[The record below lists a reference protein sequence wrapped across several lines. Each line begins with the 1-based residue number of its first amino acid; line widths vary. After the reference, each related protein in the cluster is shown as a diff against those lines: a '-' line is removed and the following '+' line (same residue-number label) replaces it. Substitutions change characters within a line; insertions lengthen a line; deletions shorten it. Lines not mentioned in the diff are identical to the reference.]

1 LSILKVSVH
10 AEEIG
15 SMQIAGLVGGARKVV
30 RTLAR
35 VRAGEKV
42 AIVAD
47 TDTMAVA
54 EALAIAALEITP
66 EVVTT
71 VMQPVEVDGD
81 EPPAIVAA
89 ALQAADVA
97 LLPVSY
103 SISHSTATRLAL
115 QKGTR
120 VLSLPATTPDQLVRG
135 GAEADFE
142 AASPAVRQMAAL
154 LGQAKAAHLTT
165 PKGTDCRFVLGRPGN
180 AHDCILDRPGKF
192 SAFPN
197 IEANTSPVDG
207 TAEGT
212 IVFDGSIPNLRIGP
226 LKEPVVCTV
235 ERGKIV
241 RVAGGHEADMIRNVW
256 AEMGDA
262 AVYNVAQ
269 LAIGMNPAIYLL
281 TGVWA
286 QDHGAYG
293 TVHIGIGTSA
303 NLGGTTKAACHFDGM
318 MYRPTLTLD
327 GTVVLEGGTFR
338 LP

>member
-1 LSILKVSVH
+1 M
-10 AEEIG
+10 E
-15 SMQIAGLVGGARKVV
+15 IAGIIGGARKVV
-30 RTLAR
+30 RILAR
-35 VRAGEKV
+35 VKAGEKV
-42 AIVAD
+42 LIAAD
-47 TDTMAVA
+47 TDTVVVA
-54 EALAIAALEITP
+54 EALAAAALDITP

-71 VMQPVEVDGD
+71 VMQPVAVDGD
-81 EPPAIVAA
+81 EPPTLVGA
-89 ALQAADVA
+89 ALLAADVA

-103 SISHSTATRLAL
+103 SISHSTATRNAL
-115 QKGTR
+115 KKGTR

-142 AASPAVRQMAAL
+142 ASSPKVRKKAEL
-154 LGQAKAAHLTT
+154 LGAASTAHLTT
-165 PKGTDCRFVLGRPGN
+165 PKGTDCTFDLTGRPGN

-207 TAEGT
+207 TAEGV

-226 LKEPVVCTV
+226 LRTPVVCTV
-235 ERGKIV
+235 KKGNIV
-241 RVAGGHEADMIRNVW
+241 KVEGGPEADMIRKVW

-262 AVYNVAQ
+262 AVYNIAQ
-269 LAIGMNPAIYLL
+269 LAIGMNPAIPLL

-303 NLGGTTKAACHFDGM
+303 NIGGTTKAACHFDGM
-318 MYRPTLTLD
+318 MYSPTLKLD
-327 GTVVLEGGTFR
+327 GKTVLEGGELR
-338 LP
+338 I

>member
-1 LSILKVSVH
+1 
-10 AEEIG
+10 
-15 SMQIAGLVGGARKVV
+15 MQIAGIIGGARKVV

-35 VRAGEKV
+35 VKAGEKV
-42 AIVAD
+42 LIVAD
-47 TDTMAVA
+47 TDTMAVSA
-54 EALAIAALEITP
+54 ALATAALEITP

-71 VMQPVEVDGD
+71 VMNPVAVDGD
-81 EPPAIVAA
+81 EPPAIVGAA
-89 ALQAADVA
+89 MLAADVA

-103 SISHSTATRLAL
+103 SISHSIATRNAL
-115 QKGTR
+115 KHGTR

-142 AASPAVRQMAAL
+142 AASPTVRKMGEL
-154 LGQAKAAHLTT
+154 LGAAASAQLTS
-165 PKGTDCRFVLGRPGN
+165 PAGTNCSFDLRGRSGN

-197 IEANTSPVDG
+197 IEANISPVDG

-226 LKEPVVCTV
+226 LRAPVKCTV
-235 ERGKIV
+235 QKGNIV
-241 RVAGGHEADMIRNVW
+241 KVEGGPEADMIRKVW
-256 AEMGDA
+256 AQLGDA
-262 AVYNVAQ
+262 SVYNIAQ
-269 LAIGMNPAIYLL
+269 LAIGLNPAIYML

-286 QDHGAYG
+286 QDHGAFG

-318 MYRPTLTLD
+318 MYRPTLKLD
-327 GTVVLEGGTFR
+327 GRVVLENGE
-338 LP
+338 LQI

>member
-1 LSILKVSVH
+1 M
-10 AEEIG
+10 EI
-15 SMQIAGLVGGARKVV
+15 SGLIGGARKVV
-30 RTLAR
+30 RILAR
-35 VRAGEKV
+35 VKPGEKV
-42 AIVAD
+42 LIVAD
-47 TDTMAVA
+47 ADTTVVA
-54 EALAIAALEITP
+54 MALATAALEITP

-71 VMQPVEVDGD
+71 TMVPVAVDGD

-89 ALQAADVA
+89 ALLAADVA

-103 SISHSTATRLAL
+103 SISHSNATRNAL
-115 QKGTR
+115 KKGTR

-142 AASPAVRQMAAL
+142 AASPAVRKMAEL
-154 LGQAKAAHLTT
+154 LGMASTAHLTT
-165 PKGTDCRFVLGRPGN
+165 PKGTDCRFQLSGRPGN

-207 TAEGT
+207 TTEGV

-226 LKEPVVCTV
+226 LRTPVVCTV
-235 ERGKIV
+235 QKGNIV
-241 RVAGGHEADMIRNVW
+241 KVEGGPEADMIRKVW

-262 AVYNVAQ
+262 SVYNIAQ
-269 LAIGMNPAIYLL
+269 LAIGMNPSIYML

-286 QDHGAYG
+286 QDHGAFG
-293 TVHIGIGTSA
+293 TVHIGIGTST

-318 MYRPTLTLD
+318 MYNPTLKLD
-327 GTVVLEGGTFR
+327 GRVVLEGGELR
-338 LP
+338 I

>member
-1 LSILKVSVH
+1 M
-10 AEEIG
+10 E
-15 SMQIAGLVGGARKVV
+15 IAGIIGGARKVI
-30 RTLAR
+30 RILAR
-35 VRAGEKV
+35 VKEREKV
-42 AIVAD
+42 LIAAD
-47 TDTMAVA
+47 TDTVVVA
-54 EALAIAALEITP
+54 EALAAAALDITP

-71 VMQPVEVDGD
+71 VMPPVAVDGD

-89 ALQAADVA
+89 ALLAADVA

-103 SISHSTATRLAL
+103 SISHSTATRNAL
-115 QKGTR
+115 RKGTR

-142 AASPAVRQMAAL
+142 AASPAVRRMGDLLTAAST
-154 LGQAKAAHLTT
+154 AHLTS
-165 PKGTDCRFVLGRPGN
+165 PAGTDCTFDLRGRSGN

-197 IEANTSPVDG
+197 IEANISPVDG
-207 TAEGT
+207 TTEGT

-226 LKEPVVCTV
+226 LRNPVVCTV
-235 ERGKIV
+235 RKGNIV
-241 RVAGGHEADMIRNVW
+241 KVEGGHEADMIRKVW

-262 AVYNVAQ
+262 AVYNIAQ
-269 LAIGMNPAIYLL
+269 LAIGMNPAIPLL

-303 NLGGTTKAACHFDGM
+303 NIGGTTKAACHFDGM
-318 MYRPTLTLD
+318 MYRPTLKLD
-327 GTVVLEGGTFR
+327 GKNVLEGGELR
-338 LP
+338 I